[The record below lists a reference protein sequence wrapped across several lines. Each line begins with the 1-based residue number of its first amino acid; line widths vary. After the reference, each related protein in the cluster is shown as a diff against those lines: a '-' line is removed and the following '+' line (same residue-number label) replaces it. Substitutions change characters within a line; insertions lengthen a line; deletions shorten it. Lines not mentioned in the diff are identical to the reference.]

1 MLTDV
6 EFYNSP
12 EGDVVMKQVG
22 QPVRTLQEKDRDII
36 SALLQIIGDR
46 YPEALKAL
54 ETMYDRYGRNQPHKE
69 FLMVRRFARCNFG
82 EYNQLEMDIDHF
94 ANIHFEEVSCP
105 LRGTGDCPF
114 EQIICKPKV
123 SSHLTSRELNVLQ
136 HIAVGYTTAQI
147 AELLHISAFTVL
159 RHRNNIKHKLKLNN
173 TAQLTSYYNALCR

>member
-36 SALLQIIGDR
+36 SALLQMISDR
-46 YPEALKAL
+46 YPEAMEAL
-54 ETMYDRYGRNQPHKE
+54 ESIYCRYGRNQVHKE

-82 EYNQLEMDIDHF
+82 EYNQLEMDIDNF

-105 LRGTGDCPF
+105 LRGTGDCLF
-114 EQIICKPKV
+114 EGIICKPKI
-123 SSHLTSRELNVLQ
+123 SNHLTRRELNVLQ

-173 TAQLTSYYNALCR
+173 TAQLTSYYNKLCR